1 MGEKLGAG
9 FCQVASPN
17 PFGVPHD
24 FPLRLLSFGIGL
36 AAGAFGG
43 LVGLGGGVIMIPLM
57 VHFLGFPQHLAHGT
71 SLAALVFTGLTGA
84 GTYYLNG
91 TVDPVAA
98 ALLAATAILTAR
110 FGALY
115 ANSLPEWK
123 LKLAF
128 GVFVIGVSLLL
139 VLKPYYANLSSPA
152 TGAVR
157 VAVLLASGVVSGFFA
172 GLMGVGGGSLMVP
185 AMVLFLGFSQHLAQG
200 SSLLAMVPAG
210 AVGAYTHWRLGNVA
224 LPAVPGLILGI
235 VAGTY
240 GGSTLAHWLSEGS
253 LRVIFAVVLIWQ
265 GCRDIR
271 KSLRQRG
278 GKTKETRSPGETSD
292 FHNRHPK

>member
-1 MGEKLGAG
+1 M
-9 FCQVASPN
+9 
-17 PFGVPHD
+17 
-24 FPLRLLSFGIGL
+24 RLIFFAIGL
-36 AAGAFGG
+36 VAGAFGG
-43 LVGLGGGVIMIPLM
+43 LVGLGGGVVMIPLM
-57 VHFLGFPQHLAHGT
+57 VRFLGFSQHLAHGT

-91 TVDPVAA
+91 TVDPLAA

-115 ANSLPEWK
+115 AHSLPEWK

-128 GVFVIGVSLLL
+128 GVFIITVSLLL
-139 VLKPYYANLSSPA
+139 LLKPYYAQLSHPA
-152 TGAVR
+152 SGAFR
-157 VAVLLASGVVSGFFA
+157 VVLLLASGGVSGFFA

-200 SSLLAMVPAG
+200 TSLLAMVPAG

-224 LPAVPGLILGI
+224 LPVVPGLVLGI

-240 GGSTLAHWLSEGS
+240 GGGTLAHWLSEGS
-253 LRVIFAVVLIWQ
+253 LRLIFAGVLIWQ
-265 GCRDIR
+265 GCRDIK
-271 KSLRQRG
+271 KSLDLREAG
-278 GKTKETRSPGETSD
+278 PMG
-292 FHNRHPK
+292 HNRGDRN